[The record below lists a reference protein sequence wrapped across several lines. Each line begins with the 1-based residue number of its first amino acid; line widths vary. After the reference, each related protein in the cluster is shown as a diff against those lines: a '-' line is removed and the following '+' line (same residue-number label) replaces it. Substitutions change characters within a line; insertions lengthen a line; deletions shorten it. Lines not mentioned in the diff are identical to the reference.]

1 VVNRQLRRLAW
12 EHKDVGRILQT
23 GVAEIVA
30 GRETPYSLADA
41 IIACFMEG
49 GAAGR

>member
-1 VVNRQLRRLAW
+1 MLAMRI
-12 EHKDVGRILQT
+12 DMVGICEQM
-23 GVAEIVA
+23 AEIVA